1 MRSSG
6 RARFAVIVML
16 LLTLLC
22 LPIVIMQRN
31 WAGLAVVIVA
41 LTVSTREV
49 MAAIRRGRD

>member
-1 MRSSG
+1 M
-6 RARFAVIVML
+6 ML